1 MKWVRRRILPIVLM
15 VFALC
20 GAAPAEEPSSL
31 ILVTDKASGITS
43 LTSSEIRR
51 LFLGLPVRKNDR
63 PLVPLINQSDPLL
76 YQVFLQKVVFMSSQT
91 YERHL
96 LESVIQLGGQR
107 PKIHN
112 QQEALIAD
120 LHQHPGTVSFIWNY
134 KLRIYPSLNA
144 IGETWRPPEEE

>member
-1 MKWVRRRILPIVLM
+1 MKWVWRRILWVALIWL
-15 VFALC
+15 ALC
-20 GAAPAEEPSSL
+20 GAAPAEEPNSL

-112 QQEALIAD
+112 QQDALITD

-134 KLRIYPSLNA
+134 KLRIYPSLIA